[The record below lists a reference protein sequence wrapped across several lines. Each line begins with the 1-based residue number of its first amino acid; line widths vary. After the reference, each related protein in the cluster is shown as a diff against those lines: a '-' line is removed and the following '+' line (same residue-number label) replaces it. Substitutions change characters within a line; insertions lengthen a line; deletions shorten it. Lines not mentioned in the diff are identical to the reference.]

1 MDLAC
6 KETIVDFD
14 RTEVEKEMLEE
25 ERAKRYS
32 AEVKIYFML
41 KEYINVLNRNAI
53 TPEYTLK
60 IIASG
65 YKQTKDEYQIV
76 IYSADEWK
84 RNFVDG
90 IAKIL
95 EEHWQSQLNMQT
107 ECHYNLV
114 EIMKD
119 KLYLTTYKIK
129 SDHIVESDLH
139 FFIIIKFV

>member
-90 IAKIL
+90 ITKIL
-95 EEHWQSQLNMQT
+95 EEHGRVN
-107 ECHYNLV
+107 
-114 EIMKD
+114 
-119 KLYLTTYKIK
+119 
-129 SDHIVESDLH
+129 
-139 FFIIIKFV
+139 